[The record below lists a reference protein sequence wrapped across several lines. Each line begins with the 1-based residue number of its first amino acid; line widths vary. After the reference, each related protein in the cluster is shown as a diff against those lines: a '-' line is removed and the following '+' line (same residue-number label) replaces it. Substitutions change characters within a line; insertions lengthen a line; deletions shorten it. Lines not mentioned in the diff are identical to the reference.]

1 MSNRRDYLPSEII
14 ESESASTNQIVI
26 KLAYDDVREIY
37 VHEGLGFELPLGPIE
52 YVIQISS
59 PAGVRQTSGSGHI
72 GDGPPR
78 YDRREFSPIYQ
89 NDLKMV
95 FGPAHT
101 CAGTTRY
108 DENGEMEW
116 GEGEP
121 LFLGHPRFTID
132 KSEIVGAFPF
142 GFWGFEWEVHLDY
155 IMVEEGLLRK
165 LTEKAIYSGAKISA
179 WRVEF
184 ALENE

>member
-1 MSNRRDYLPSEII
+1 MCNRRDDLSSETL

-26 KLAYDDVREIY
+26 KLAYDFVREIY
-37 VHEGLGFELPLGPIE
+37 VHEGSDFELPLGPIE
-52 YVIQISS
+52 YVIEISS
-59 PAGVRQTSGSGHI
+59 PAGVRQTGGSGHI

-78 YDRREFSPIYQ
+78 FDRREFSPIYE

-95 FGPAHT
+95 FGPART
-101 CAGTTRY
+101 CAGTTRHNA
-108 DENGEMEW
+108 NGEMEW

-121 LFLGHPRFTID
+121 LFLGHPRFSID

-155 IMVEEGLLRK
+155 VMIEEGLLRK
-165 LTEKAIYSGAKISA
+165 LTENAIQSGAKITA

-184 ALENE
+184 AMGNE